1 MTGGWRVGARGQNY
15 NGKVKNERNLIE
27 STRGGVERFLSSGQ
41 FQQEASKKKKKKKIK
56 ASEGSRERDE
66 PEVNN
71 PTQDTVISSS
81 NRRPQPGG

>member
-41 FQQEASKKKKKKKIK
+41 FQQEASKKKKKKKNQ
-56 ASEGSRERDE
+56 S
-66 PEVNN
+66 
-71 PTQDTVISSS
+71 Q
-81 NRRPQPGG
+81 RRL